1 MTVGIFTASEW
12 EFLHIRPKVSI
23 LERGRS
29 PVYRYAIG
37 HFGNMQVLLVRTGIG
52 PHNARRAAEAIFDI
66 FPLNIAIITGFA
78 CALKPA
84 SVGDLIIGNQTFRL
98 DDATPFSLPSH
109 PILLDCA
116 ERTQQYIAIPSLHG
130 TVVTADQVI
139 WKAEKKRYIAA
150 SHHATGLD
158 MESAELAKVAA
169 SRDTPCLIV
178 RAVSDLLDEDLPLDF
193 NLFRTPRG
201 IAQGVTTLIQHPTTL
216 VALYRLKMQGML
228 AASHLCLFLSNF
240 LPNLNHSLL
249 PSPSTKRS
257 RRRQGIAE

>member
-1 MTVGIFTASEW
+1 
-12 EFLHIRPKVSI
+12 
-23 LERGRS
+23 
-29 PVYRYAIG
+29 
-37 HFGNMQVLLVRTGIG
+37 
-52 PHNARRAAEAIFDI
+52 
-66 FPLNIAIITGFA
+66 
-78 CALKPA
+78 
-84 SVGDLIIGNQTFRL
+84 
-98 DDATPFSLPSH
+98 
-109 PILLDCA
+109 
-116 ERTQQYIAIPSLHG
+116 
-130 TVVTADQVI
+130 
-139 WKAEKKRYIAA
+139 
-150 SHHATGLD
+150 